1 MKPMSNDIRK
11 RRLVSIVV
19 FALIQA
25 LTLVSPY
32 LMGAIIDDYIPGR
45 KTGQIAAGIFFFVLI
60 PFVTILLQTLYNYLT
75 IKYVRKKG
83 NEIALQIMERLV
95 YQEKSYFDRENSL
108 ELLSYASKETVGY
121 INFYV
126 AEMSQYYVSIVIAA
140 IVFIILCFL
149 HPALGGLQLLY
160 LPIAY
165 FPVRLIMKNVDREIQ
180 AVVAENAKINQVKG
194 DIFQAIEFIKLS
206 RLEQRKL
213 AEVDRKNQSVNGI
226 WGKISALDTLC
237 GIWTSGFATV
247 LFTGLTF
254 GAGAMLILLGERGL
268 QVGQLVSVISYC
280 GIFYAKVN
288 FILRTVVDKKK
299 KENEYKNVF
308 SYLELEGEREK
319 EKGKRPF
326 ELAAK
331 IEFRNCTF
339 GYNETEPILQGLN
352 ISLEKGKW
360 TGIVGAS
367 GSGKSTMF
375 DIIMKL
381 YGVSDGEVYVDGTDI
396 NQIDCFSVRGQVT
409 KISQNVFLFPGTLE
423 DNLRLVRPDAT
434 QEDIRRALDFACL
447 SDYVSTLP
455 EGIRTDVGEAGKLMS
470 GGEKQRLSIAMGIL
484 RDNKVLL
491 LDEVS
496 SNLDPKVE
504 DILAEHFHSLAERGY
519 TIISISHRME
529 FLKYA
534 DVIYEIKK
542 GQATELS
549 RGFAN

>member
-1 MKPMSNDIRK
+1 MKNMNRDINR
-11 RRLVSIVV
+11 RRLMSIAI
-19 FALIQA
+19 FAGIQA

-45 KTGQIAAGIFFFVLI
+45 KTERIAAGILLFVLI
-60 PFVTILLQTLYNYLT
+60 PFGTVLLQTLYNYFT

-83 NEIALQIMERLV
+83 NEYALQIMERLV
-95 YQEKSYFDRENSL
+95 YKEKSYFDRENSL

-126 AEMSQYYVSIVIAA
+126 AEMSQYYVSVVIAA
-140 IVFIILCFL
+140 VVFLILWAV
-149 HPALGGLQLLY
+149 HPVLGVIQALY
-160 LPIAY
+160 LPLAY
-165 FPVRLIMKNVDREIQ
+165 FPVRLIMKNVDQEIQ
-180 AVVAENAKINQVKG
+180 TVVAENAQINQVKG

-213 AEVDRKNQSVNGI
+213 DEVGRKNQSINGI

-237 GIWTSGFATV
+237 GIWTGGFVTV
-247 LFTGLTF
+247 LFTGITF
-254 GAGAMLILLGERGL
+254 GAGALLILSGKSGL

-280 GIFYAKVN
+280 GILYAKVN
-288 FILRTVVDKKK
+288 FILQTGVDKKK
-299 KENEYKNVF
+299 KENEYGKVF
-308 SYLELEGEREK
+308 TYLELEGEREK
-319 EKGKRPF
+319 EHGKKPF
-326 ELAAK
+326 ALEDK

-339 GYNETEPILQGLN
+339 GYNETENILQGLN
-352 ISLEKGKW
+352 IRLDKGKW

-367 GSGKSTMF
+367 GSGKSTLF

-381 YGVSDGEVYVDGTDI
+381 YSVLDGEVYMDSVDI
-396 NQIDCFSVRGQVT
+396 NQVDCFSIREQVT
-409 KISQNVFLFPGTLE
+409 KISQEVFLFPGTLE
-423 DNLRLVRPDAT
+423 DNLKLMRPDAT
-434 QEDIRRALDFACL
+434 EEEIRQALDFACL
-447 SDYVSTLP
+447 GDYVDTLP
-455 EGIRTDVGEAGKLMS
+455 HGIRTDVGEAGKLMS

-484 RDNKVLL
+484 RKNRILL

-504 DILAEHFHSLAERGY
+504 DTLAEHFHSLAEQGY

-534 DVIYEIKK
+534 DAIYEIQN
-542 GQATELS
+542 GQASEISLRTQ
-549 RGFAN
+549 

>member
-1 MKPMSNDIRK
+1 MKLMTKDIRQ
-11 RRLVSIVV
+11 RRLASIAV
-19 FALIQA
+19 FASIQA

-45 KTGQIAAGIFFFVLI
+45 KTGKIAAGILFFVLI
-60 PFVTILLQTLYNYLT
+60 PFATILLQTLYNYFT
-75 IKYVRKKG
+75 IKYVRQKG
-83 NEIALQIMERLV
+83 NEYALQIMERLV
-95 YQEKSYFDRENSL
+95 YKEKSYFDRENSL

-126 AEMSQYYVSIVIAA
+126 AELSQYYVSILIAA
-140 IVFIILCFL
+140 IVFGILCFL

-160 LPIAY
+160 LPLAY
-165 FPVRLIMKNVDREIQ
+165 FPVRLIMRNVDREIQ
-180 AVVAENAKINQVKG
+180 SVVAENAKINQVKG

-206 RLEQRKL
+206 RLEKRKL
-213 AEVDRKNQSVNGI
+213 EEVNQKNQSVNGI

-254 GAGAMLILLGERGL
+254 GAGAMLILFGESGL

-288 FILRTVVDKKK
+288 FILQTVVDKKK
-299 KENEYKNVF
+299 KENEYRKVF
-308 SYLELEGEREK
+308 AYLELEGEREK
-319 EKGKRPF
+319 EKGKKPF
-326 ELAAK
+326 ELAEK
-331 IEFRNCTF
+331 IQFRNCTF
-339 GYNETEPILQGLN
+339 GYNETENILQGLT
-352 ISLEKGKW
+352 IPLEKGKW

-381 YGVSDGEVYVDGTDI
+381 YNVPDGEVYVDDLDI
-396 NQIDCFSVRGQVT
+396 NQIDCFSIRDRIT
-409 KISQNVFLFPGTLE
+409 KISQEVFLFPGTLE
-423 DNLRLVRPDAT
+423 DNLKLVRPDAT
-434 QEDIRRALDFACL
+434 EEDIRRALDFACL
-447 SDYVSTLP
+447 SEYVSTLP

-484 RDNKVLL
+484 RGNKVLL

-504 DILAEHFHSLAERGY
+504 DILAEHFHSLAEQGY

-534 DVIYEIKK
+534 DAVYEIKK
-542 GQATELS
+542 GQAAEKS
-549 RGFAN
+549 RTSAI